1 MKTKSIWKIN
11 AIATAI
17 LVGSSLPVIAQ
28 AAETTATLEEVVVVG
43 SRGAPRS
50 VGDSPVPVDV
60 ISADELG
67 KAGSND
73 LMMQLQGAV
82 PSLNVH
88 LQPISDAASMIR
100 PANLRGLSSDSTLI
114 MVNGKRR
121 HRASVIAFQGGGVND
136 GSQGPDISVIP
147 SIALKSV
154 EVLRDGAAAQ
164 YGSDAVAG
172 VINFVLNDSAEGG
185 TIKVKKGEFSEGDGA
200 TTVVMGNFGMPL
212 TDAGFM
218 NVSFQMKENDAT
230 SRSVQRPDAQGLIDA
245 GNTSVAVPAQI
256 WGAPIIDDDV
266 TFFFNSGLDLGNG
279 SEAYM
284 FGNYSERDIDG
295 GFYFRNPDG
304 RGGVFTK
311 GDGTRLIADVT
322 GDMSGNC
329 PTALDPSDYAGRDAV
344 IADPN
349 CYILNQA
356 APGGYTPRFIGN
368 ITDSS
373 FTMGRSGEIADG
385 MMAGTAYDVS
395 GSVGRNEAT
404 FGLNNTFNP
413 SMGPDSPRD
422 FETGSYIQLAK
433 TFNVDLSKEYGSTSV
448 AYGYEWRETTFSVI
462 SGEEASWKAGPYA
475 VQGFNVGCLL
485 YTSPSPRDM
494 RRSRMPSS
502 A

>member
-266 TFFFNSGLDLGNG
+266 TFFLS
-279 SEAYM
+279 
-284 FGNYSERDIDG
+284 
-295 GFYFRNPDG
+295 
-304 RGGVFTK
+304 
-311 GDGTRLIADVT
+311 LIH
-322 GDMSGNC
+322 
-329 PTALDPSDYAGRDAV
+329 
-344 IADPN
+344 I
-349 CYILNQA
+349 
-356 APGGYTPRFIGN
+356 
-368 ITDSS
+368 
-373 FTMGRSGEIADG
+373 
-385 MMAGTAYDVS
+385 
-395 GSVGRNEAT
+395 
-404 FGLNNTFNP
+404 
-413 SMGPDSPRD
+413 
-422 FETGSYIQLAK
+422 
-433 TFNVDLSKEYGSTSV
+433 
-448 AYGYEWRETTFSVI
+448 
-462 SGEEASWKAGPYA
+462 
-475 VQGFNVGCLL
+475 
-485 YTSPSPRDM
+485 
-494 RRSRMPSS
+494 
-502 A
+502 